1 MKHSTAWGEPL
12 IARLAAEDPPLAAG
26 EVRHRVLFQPAFHAT
41 MLITAVL
48 GPRPWVALAVPLGPW
63 SEEAPPAIQRDA
75 ARLQA
80 AQGEALAATYERCGP
95 LLDEPDPRRGL
106 DGVSLVIEITVA
118 GGPTRTIGAWS
129 PESGEARHTYVT
141 ALYGL
146 AVAALADELAQAT
159 LERLH
164 GYLDLGLPLRE
175 DPGPPRRVRIFGR
188 LSSSH
193 EKALAQRF
201 DAIAADVPLLVDM
214 RNFEGMGTLLY
225 PLFRRVDRRER
236 IAWLCSR
243 AAERQLAEAGIA
255 EGRRFRDLIAAQR
268 SLAATG

>member
-41 MLITAVL
+41 TLITALL
-48 GPRPWVALAVPLGPW
+48 GPRPSVALAVPLGPW
-63 SEEAPPAIQRDA
+63 SEEAPPAVHRDA
-75 ARLQA
+75 ARLEADA
-80 AQGEALAATYERCGP
+80 AARFAAVCEQCAP
-95 LLDEPDPRRGL
+95 HLDDPDPRLGL
-106 DGVSLVIEITVA
+106 DGVSLVIEIAAA

-129 PESGEARHTYVT
+129 PDAGEARHTYVA
-141 ALYGL
+141 ALYEL
-146 AVAALADELAQAT
+146 AAAALVDELAQAT

-164 GYLDLGLPLRE
+164 AYLHVGLPLRE

-188 LSSSH
+188 LTSRD
-193 EKALAQRF
+193 EAALTQRLA
-201 DAIAADVPLLVDM
+201 AIPADVPLLVDM

-225 PLFRRVDRRER
+225 PLFRRLDRRAR

-243 AAERQLAEAGIA
+243 TAERQLAEAGIA
-255 EGRRFRDLIAAQR
+255 EARRFRDLVAAQR
-268 SLAATG
+268 SLAAPA